1 MKKSFKILSILLCLA
16 LFLTSFVACTKSD
29 DDESTTK
36 SKKQEKTTEEQTT
49 EKSTL
54 EVLTGDGLAKVED
67 IDFEV
72 LTTIDYYATD
82 EGMTELLVGVWKDDF
97 EGTLYDCV
105 DISATEYYQFT
116 SDGYLYITYD
126 DVYIDYDQYINYM
139 VGVMNDE
146 LTADERAYIIDAYG
160 SLENYAD
167 YYYWD
172 LYESYEYGEISYVYS
187 VVDGKLKLRAGY
199 DYAGPYTIE
208 FADENT
214 VSIDGYEYTRV

>member
-1 MKKSFKILSILLCLA
+1 MKKSFKTLSILLCFV

-29 DDESTTK
+29 GEESTTK
-36 SKKQEKTTEEQTT
+36 SKKKEKTTEEQTT

-82 EGMTELLVGVWKDDF
+82 EGMKELIVGTWKDDF

-126 DVYIDYDQYINYM
+126 NVYIDYDQYIDYM
-139 VGVMNDE
+139 VGVMYDE
-146 LTADERAYIIDAYG
+146 LTAEEREYIIDSYG
-160 SLENYAD
+160 SLEDYAD

-172 LYESYEYGEISYVYS
+172 LYESYEYYEMSYVYS
-187 VVDGKLKLRAGY
+187 VVDGKLQLRAGY
-199 DYAGPYTIE
+199 DYAGPYTLE
-208 FADENT
+208 FIDKNT
-214 VSIDGYEYTRV
+214 VVIDGYEYIRQ